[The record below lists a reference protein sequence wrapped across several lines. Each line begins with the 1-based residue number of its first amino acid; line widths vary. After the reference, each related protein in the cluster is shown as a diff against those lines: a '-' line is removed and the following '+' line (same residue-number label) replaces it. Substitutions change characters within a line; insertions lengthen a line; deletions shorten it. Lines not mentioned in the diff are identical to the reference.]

1 MKCRQCKG
9 SGKIALFTT
18 VDDCDRCFGT
28 GVEGAKII
36 DGGWD
41 YSAERS
47 GQKVTITRGTRR
59 RIVIGPDGKL
69 LAGGPAHDGNGKVA
83 S

>member
-18 VDDCDRCFGT
+18 VEDCDRCFGT
-28 GVEGAKII
+28 GVEGAKLI
-36 DGGWD
+36 DGGWE
-41 YSAERS
+41 YSAQRS
-47 GQKVTITRGTRR
+47 GQKVTITRGARR
-59 RIVIGPDGKL
+59 RMVIGPDGKL
-69 LAGGPAHDGNGKVA
+69 LAGGPSDNSRSKVA

>member
-9 SGKIALFTT
+9 SGRIALLTS
-18 VDDCDRCFGT
+18 VEECDRCFGT
-28 GVEGAKII
+28 GVEGAKLI

-41 YSAERS
+41 YSVEQS
-47 GQKVTITRGTRR
+47 GQKVTITRGARR
-59 RIVIGPDGKL
+59 RIAIGPDGRV
-69 LAGGPAHDGNGKVA
+69 LAGSPAGRAMA